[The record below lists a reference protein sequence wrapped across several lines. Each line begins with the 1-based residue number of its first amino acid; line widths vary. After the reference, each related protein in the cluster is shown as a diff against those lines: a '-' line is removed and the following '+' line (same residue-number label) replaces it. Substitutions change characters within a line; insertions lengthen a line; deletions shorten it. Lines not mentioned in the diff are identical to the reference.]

1 MLDFTGVSMNAL
13 VLATVVLLCVMAFGV
28 FRYKLK
34 RRLTE
39 MSYFESLGKELPAL
53 RVAANSSGPVGFFAQ
68 ETLRFYSVAGTIKGS
83 FVLDESAS
91 FDERSVTHVLV
102 RSLLE
107 NYFRIL
113 YIFDRPSDIQIRYDS
128 VVENFKREYGKLLN
142 EPLLPRKIELEPAG
156 GVWSQLPRG
165 LDINSMIAQ
174 LQNDYGDR
182 LSYLYFTYRIASFD
196 THGNNLK
203 AVADDAFGKPCN
215 FPVLMLEPVIELV
228 SNQYLVVLEDM
239 RGRGEI

>member
-1 MLDFTGVSMNAL
+1 MSAYI
-13 VLATVVLLCVMAFGV
+13 LAAVVLLFAIAFL
-28 FRYKLK
+28 FRYKSK

-39 MSYFESLGKELPAL
+39 MSYFEGLKNELPTL

-68 ETLRFYSVAGTIKGS
+68 EALRFYSVAGAIKGS
-83 FVLDESAS
+83 FSLDESAN
-91 FDERSVTHVLV
+91 FDERCMTHILF

-113 YIFDRPSDIQIRYDS
+113 YSFDEPSDIQARYDS

-142 EPLLPRKIELEPAG
+142 EPMLPRKNELEPAG
-156 GVWSQLPRG
+156 AGWSQLQRG
-165 LDINSMIAQ
+165 LDMNSMLAQ
-174 LQNDYGDR
+174 LRNDYGDR

-203 AVADDAFGKPCN
+203 GVADDAFGKSCN
-215 FPVLMLEPVIELV
+215 FPVLKLEYAIGLV
-228 SNQYLVVLEDM
+228 SNQYLVVLGDM